1 MKVYEVTVDKTS
13 YIEAISFVDFPAI
26 EENFI
31 FMSKD
36 EKKPIQQV
44 LLETDERHMVY
55 GPVLVPDKL
64 IYRYDADTGEE
75 YYIKFSAESIKNL
88 AYRFTHYDYH
98 QFTEQ
103 HENGLYGDK
112 VNFVESWII
121 EDPNNDKSNALGLKD
136 LPKGTWVIGTKIDS
150 IELWEKIKNGEMNG
164 FSVEAWVD
172 FEPISNQ
179 IIKQSKEEMKENSL
193 EKLGKMIQEMY
204 DEFKKEFK
212 GGKTEETLSN
222 ENVEV
227 HTEEV
232 EVNTETDENVVNQ
245 ENNETVT
252 EQVEENTEVA
262 TEQVEEVHTETEEA
276 QVEEVEAPVVENVE
290 TPNAEVEQL
299 RSQLQE
305 RENEINDLKQKL
317 EKLSKKPS
325 TEPVGKEKLSKTDN
339 PMDIIEA
346 LRNGTYFK
354 K

>member
-1 MKVYEVTVDKTS
+1 MKVYEVTVDKTN

-64 IYRYDADTGEE
+64 IYRYNADTNEE

-88 AYRFTHYDYH
+88 AYRFTHVDYH
-98 QFTEQ
+98 RFTED
-103 HENGLYGDK
+103 HESGIYGDK

-150 IELWEKIKNGEMNG
+150 IELWGKIKNNEVKG
-164 FSVEAWVD
+164 FSVEAFVNVN
-172 FEPISNQ
+172 EVENKIN
-179 IIKQSKEEMKENSL
+179 QSKEEMKENSL

-212 GGKTEETLSN
+212 GGKSEETLSN

-232 EVNTETDENVVNQ
+232 EVNTETEENVVNQ
-245 ENNETVT
+245 ENNEVVT

-262 TEQVEEVHTETEEA
+262 TEQVEEVHTETEET
-276 QVEEVEAPVVENVE
+276 QVEEEAPVVENVE

>member
-1 MKVYEVTVDKTS
+1 MKVYEVSIDKTN
-13 YIEAISFVDFPAI
+13 YIDAISLVEYPAI
-26 EENFI
+26 ESDFI
-31 FMSKD
+31 FMGKED
-36 EKKPIQQV
+36 KPIQQV
-44 LLETDERHMVY
+44 FLESDEKYMIY
-55 GPVLVPDKL
+55 GPVLIPNKL

-75 YYIKFSAESIKNL
+75 YYIKFTEESIKNL
-88 AYRFTHYDYH
+88 AYRFTHYDFH
-98 QFTEQ
+98 RFTED
-103 HENGLYGDK
+103 HESGLSGDEIK
-112 VNFVESWII
+112 FVESWII
-121 EDPNNDKSNALGLKD
+121 EDPENDKSNAIGLKG
-136 LPKGTWVIGTKIDS
+136 LSKGTWVIGSKVNS
-150 IELWEKIKNGEMNG
+150 IELWERIKNNRVKG
-164 FSVEAWVD
+164 FSVEAFVNVN
-172 FEPISNQ
+172 EVENKIN
-179 IIKQSKEEMKENSL
+179 QSKEEMKENSL

-232 EVNTETDENVVNQ
+232 EVNTETEENVVNQ
-245 ENNETVT
+245 ENTEVVT

-276 QVEEVEAPVVENVE
+276 QVVEEAPVVENVE